1 MNAAIKRVQTLGMP
15 FFAIAALILVI
26 ALFPVVAV
34 ASFFLV
40 EKKDRPSFKTLIG
53 GTTLCMA
60 FWAAVAFV
68 AAPSSQSYSSA
79 PSSPTYG
86 YTAEEREFLQS
97 QGVSPSEARA
107 VETAICRQ
115 TEC

>member
-1 MNAAIKRVQTLGMP
+1 MNASINRAQTLGMP
-15 FFAIAALILVI
+15 LFVVAALILGI
-26 ALFPVVAV
+26 ALFPVVAA
-34 ASFFLV
+34 ASFFLFD
-40 EKKDRPSFKTLIG
+40 KNDRWSFKTLIG
-53 GTTLCMA
+53 GTTLCIG

-68 AAPSSQSYSSA
+68 ASPSNQSYSAA

-97 QGVSPSEARA
+97 QGVHPSEARA